1 MRAIARRKKKLRQI
15 CEQFRRWWRE
25 DGYTIGEGRRID
37 RYILQRRLVDQLSY
51 DELKAV
57 DSLELPRD
65 WSHRVSKN
73 HRTGITFYWR
83 TGRTGK
89 ATGQTWRHPNS
100 DRVAPRLRVLLD
112 SSSPALFDVI
122 RERVRL
128 IDAHRS
134 PAAILARKLA
144 KRASPALV
152 DAVLR
157 VHLPTIAEFDPV
169 GNCRLASTCRGRLA
183 ALADGAVL
191 DALAFAFPALAS
203 PAVSRRIALA
213 PLPGLEVL
221 ILTRPESR
229 NVPTAC
235 LDARAYHVVFHAR
248 LLDGRRIIARR
259 WFTWAN
265 EEDNDGALTCAFDLA
280 DIGTLVDSNSVGLAG
295 IENQCVGVASRV
307 DQPTRSLDAATRP
320 VFIYHRQLR

>member
-1 MRAIARRKKKLRQI
+1 
-15 CEQFRRWWRE
+15 
-25 DGYTIGEGRRID
+25 
-37 RYILQRRLVDQLSY
+37 
-51 DELKAV
+51 
-57 DSLELPRD
+57 
-65 WSHRVSKN
+65 
-73 HRTGITFYWR
+73 
-83 TGRTGK
+83 
-89 ATGQTWRHPNS
+89 
-100 DRVAPRLRVLLD
+100 
-112 SSSPALFDVI
+112 VI

-265 EEDNDGALTCAFDLA
+265 EEDNDGALTCGFDLA

-295 IENQCVGVASRV
+295 IENQCVGAATVTMIRESDGKTCIVYDGQIKTDWAEDDLVTCDYVPLRKEQTDGVA
-307 DQPTRSLDAATRP
+307 LDAYCLEAQCRFVAQRN
-320 VFIYHRQLR
+320 VFGENVDHEKNRVVYVGVGVKMTFTAGDSDHLTLSTLTAFLDFAGNWR